1 MRKNIFFLAAFLFM
15 GGLIFTSCEKEE
27 ELSDKK
33 EILGFVF
40 EASKNTDLEHNVIG
54 TITGTDVIAEVPFGT
69 HTNSL
74 TPSIEIS
81 SKATISPASG
91 AATDFTNPV
100 TYTVTA
106 EDGSTKTFTA
116 NVPVA
121 PAPYIGKWKT
131 EISVNISSLG
141 LSHVTIEATESGNF
155 TMELKS
161 TTTGQV
167 FGKSVKGNFD
177 PESVCNVEIC
187 LDQTHRWL
195 DGHWTAETARR
206 CMMYNCYDGQMEF
219 KYCESYPMD
228 EWLFTV
234 HLLKDE

>member
-1 MRKNIFFLAAFLFM
+1 MRKKLFFLATFLFL
-15 GGLIFTSCEKEE
+15 GGSIFTSCEREE

-69 HTNSL
+69 KINSMI
-74 TPSIEIS
+74 PSIEVS

-91 AATDFTNPV
+91 LTADFSNPV

-131 EISVNISSLG
+131 EISVNIATLG
-141 LSHVTIEATESGNF
+141 LSHVSLEATGSGDF
-155 TMELKS
+155 IMELKS
-161 TTTGQV
+161 TLTGQL
-167 FGKSVKGNFD
+167 FGKSVKGSFD

-195 DGHWTAETARR
+195 DGHWRAETAQR
-206 CMMYNCYDGQMEF
+206 CFMYYCYNGQMEF
-219 KYCESYPMD
+219 KYCERFPMD
-228 EWLFTV
+228 EWMFTV
-234 HLLKDE
+234 HLVKDE